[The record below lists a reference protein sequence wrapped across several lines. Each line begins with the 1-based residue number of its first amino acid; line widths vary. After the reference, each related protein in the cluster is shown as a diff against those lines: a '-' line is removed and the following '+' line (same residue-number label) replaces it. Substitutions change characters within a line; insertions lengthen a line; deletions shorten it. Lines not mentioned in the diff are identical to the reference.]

1 MMLRDHE
8 QHLFWQYLP
17 QERKTRKARWNLKLR
32 RLLAWFGGR
41 RQQIGLVTTIYLILW
56 SIPLFLGEPLISLF
70 AVLPL
75 MLVPPVGLLVYRLVW
90 QEFHE

>member
-1 MMLRDHE
+1 MMFKDHE

-17 QERKTRKARWNLKLR
+17 QERKTRKERWNLQLR
-32 RLLAWFGGR
+32 RFLAWCGGR
-41 RQQIGLVTTIYLILW
+41 RQQIGLVAVFYIILW

-75 MLVPPVGLLVYRLVW
+75 LLVPPVGLLVYRLVW
-90 QEFHE
+90 KEFHE